1 MKRSAMF
8 LLTAAMGLSLTAC
21 GKAADDK
28 TADDTVAEDQG
39 TGTNTDT
46 EGAGQTGGSGGDEAS
61 GAASGVTIEYAVN
74 YQQDAQASVMEEIIQ
89 AFEEETGIHVELTLS
104 GADHEAVMK
113 TRMAS
118 GDLPDLWNT
127 HGWSVMRY
135 KEFLTPLNDQPWFGD
150 IDDSVKGAVA
160 DQDGNVYVLPIGE
173 GTNGIIYNQDVLE
186 DNGIDAV
193 KIRTV
198 DDMSAAMETLAAAGI
213 TPMVISNSDKTN
225 NAHFLDSYLAA
236 YLTCADLDTDHGAA
250 LLEGTF
256 DWEASRPAWEQMA
269 QWWSKGYWNVDA
281 LSAARDSNF
290 SAVANGEAAFMFFTN
305 DGINAIH
312 DLAPDAALGVMP
324 MPATK
329 DGGLMTWGVSEGNNS
344 CIGVWKDT
352 EHMDACLSFLSY
364 LARPEVAKRVIVEIE
379 GGIPALTTLDV
390 EGSYS
395 IDVIRE
401 GQAAFAGKVDYV
413 TYFDQAYLPSGMW
426 GILKEAA
433 SAFFEGEGGTEQNID
448 AAIRVLQENYED
460 MYEG

>member
-8 LLTAAMGLSLTAC
+8 LLTAAMGLSLAAC

-28 TADDTVAEDQG
+28 TADDTVAESQG
-39 TGTNTDT
+39 TGTDT

-198 DDMSAAMETLAAAGI
+198 DDMSAAMETLADAGI

-290 SAVANGEAAFMFFTN
+290 SAVANGEAAFMFLSL
-305 DGINAIH
+305 IH
-312 DLAPDAALGVMP
+312 
-324 MPATK
+324 
-329 DGGLMTWGVSEGNNS
+329 
-344 CIGVWKDT
+344 I
-352 EHMDACLSFLSY
+352 
-364 LARPEVAKRVIVEIE
+364 
-379 GGIPALTTLDV
+379 
-390 EGSYS
+390 
-395 IDVIRE
+395 
-401 GQAAFAGKVDYV
+401 
-413 TYFDQAYLPSGMW
+413 
-426 GILKEAA
+426 
-433 SAFFEGEGGTEQNID
+433 
-448 AAIRVLQENYED
+448 
-460 MYEG
+460 